1 MIGMLL
7 SGLGLLLAVVGGIW
21 LLVLAFKKS
30 LVWGLASFF
39 IGPVL
44 LVFAIMHWE
53 VSKKPFLIWLAG
65 FVLIIIGTV
74 IGGASAIQMPA
85 AG

>member
-1 MIGMLL
+1 MIGSILAI
-7 SGLGLLLAVVGGIW
+7 LGLVLLIVGGLW
-21 LLVLAFKKS
+21 LLVKAFQKS
-30 LVWGLASFF
+30 ILWGLGSLF

-53 VSKKPFLIWLAG
+53 ACKKPFLIWLAG
-65 FVLIIIGTV
+65 FVLAVAGSV
-74 IGGASAIQMPA
+74 LGGASAIQMPE